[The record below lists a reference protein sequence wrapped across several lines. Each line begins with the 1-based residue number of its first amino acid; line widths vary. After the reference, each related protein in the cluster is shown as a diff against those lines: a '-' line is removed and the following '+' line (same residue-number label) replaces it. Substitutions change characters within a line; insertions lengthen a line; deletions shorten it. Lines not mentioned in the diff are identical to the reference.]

1 MINNK
6 GLITTFFL
14 AVLSIL
20 YLGSV
25 WNDFFG
31 TLNVNVSMD
40 RQQSLQ
46 VATESSENFKI
57 LDDTFEFTSSYNFDS
72 SLRTFVELKEGGKEK
87 FQEIIDN
94 DIYSPYN
101 WMVRAYKE
109 GEIVEA
115 MFQFKPDGQPNG
127 YRIKIPEDFD
137 SDNLSEEDAL
147 LLVQQS
153 INNQWSGNFNDY
165 SLIESSFEK
174 MPNGRID
181 HSFLYEH
188 SLQDIGE
195 AKYRLR
201 AIVSGSVISSVSPF
215 AFVPESFKREFAN
228 IRSDNDTIAIF
239 ANFAFLGLYL
249 LGIGITSL
257 VIFYRNGWLLISRLI
272 AKPLVHLL

>member
-14 AVLSIL
+14 AILSIL

-46 VATESSENFKI
+46 VAADSSENFEI
-57 LDDTFEFTSSYNFDS
+57 LNDTFEFTSAYNFDS
-72 SLRTFVELKEGGKEK
+72 SLRDFVELKEGGKEK

-101 WMVRAYKE
+101 WMVRSYKE

-115 MFQFKPDGQPNG
+115 MFQFKPDGSPNG

-137 SDNLSEEDAL
+137 SESLSEEDAL
-147 LLVQQS
+147 LLVQKN

-165 SLIESSFEK
+165 SLIESSFEE
-174 MPNGRID
+174 MPNAWQKTPIGKLSSKLRLASLRVFYLGRT
-181 HSFLYEH
+181 F
-188 SLQDIGE
+188 SL
-195 AKYRLR
+195 
-201 AIVSGSVISSVSPF
+201 
-215 AFVPESFKREFAN
+215 N
-228 IRSDNDTIAIF
+228 
-239 ANFAFLGLYL
+239 L
-249 LGIGITSL
+249 LL
-257 VIFYRNGWLLISRLI
+257 
-272 AKPLVHLL
+272 